1 MKRNAPKIG
10 KIFGSLRDSKTNE
23 AVSFAAVAFLSA
35 RDSSLVGGVQT
46 NEKGNFLAEELPIGN
61 IIIKASFI
69 GYATTFS
76 KPILLTMQN
85 SEVDAGV
92 IKMAASITNL
102 KDVTITGEKA
112 DFVNSIDRKVYNMDK
127 NIVNTGGTVTDVLQ
141 NIPSVNVDIDGN
153 VALRGSQNVTILIDG
168 KPSGLLG
175 GDRKAIL
182 QQLPANAVDQIEI
195 ITNPSAKFD
204 ADGMGGIINIKTK
217 IIK

>member
-1 MKRNAPKIG
+1 MHSKGSRGSRPDSLKRNAPKIG

-85 SEVDAGV
+85 SEVDADYQT
-92 IKMAASITNL
+92 AAST
-102 KDVTITGEKA
+102 
-112 DFVNSIDRKVYNMDK
+112 
-127 NIVNTGGTVTDVLQ
+127 
-141 NIPSVNVDIDGN
+141 
-153 VALRGSQNVTILIDG
+153 
-168 KPSGLLG
+168 
-175 GDRKAIL
+175 
-182 QQLPANAVDQIEI
+182 
-195 ITNPSAKFD
+195 
-204 ADGMGGIINIKTK
+204 
-217 IIK
+217 